1 MNFEQKYLK
10 YKKKYSELKKSNDSS
25 MTGGSSPFKVIVG
38 ERMEDDNEFLYYPTK
53 EGIVLHTSNTN
64 GPIELKRGRTQL
76 YSSDMNDI
84 LKGTRI
90 MYLNG
95 KMIWINKADQ
105 SFDSLIKSDLIDSI
119 QLRYNGSVEK
129 PIKDEIHKM
138 SNTRLDQYYTKIMII
153 INFKLEVT
161 KEYLLN
167 TYHLFN
173 VVGEEDVEF
182 YNNDKSVNFERNVSL
197 DLFGKTLFVE
207 PTSSNEIKKTLEELK
222 QQITDKKK
230 EENTVLDRINNTIN
244 NIQKFN
250 LDQYKKLP
258 VEYNNLSYVEKDN

>member
-10 YKKKYSELKKSNDSS
+10 YKKKYNELKKSNDSS
-25 MTGGSSPFKVIVG
+25 MTGGSSAFKVTVG
-38 ERMEDDNEFLYYPTK
+38 QNMEDDNEFLYYSTK

-84 LKGTRI
+84 LRGNSIR
-90 MYLNG
+90 YANG
-95 KMIWINKADQ
+95 DMIWKQKAGQ
-105 SFDSLIKSDLIDSI
+105 SFNHLINESNLIDSI
-119 QLRYNGSVEK
+119 ELRYNGKNIEVVNTKNE
-129 PIKDEIHKM
+129 IK
-138 SNTRLDQYYTKIMII
+138 RLDQFYTRIMII
-153 INFKLEVT
+153 INFKEKISDSHKQNYRVLDLVNDF
-161 KEYLLN
+161 L
-167 TYHLFN
+167 
-173 VVGEEDVEF
+173 
-182 YNNDKSVNFERNVSL
+182 YNDDKSVNFERDVTL

-230 EENTVLDRINNTIN
+230 EEDTVLNRINNTIN
-244 NIQKFN
+244 NIQNFN

-258 VEYNNLSYVEKDN
+258 VEYNNLSYVENDN